1 MKTAANIIREKGIR
15 TAKGKFLPELDKRRR
30 READLFESGIKQQST
45 INIPKVDNLEQA
57 SKENQNLKEQLNKDK
72 ASATITNAQ
81 VTNVNQQGAPTPSP
95 QPNVDD
101 RPAYLRKKDG
111 R

>member
-1 MKTAANIIREKGIR
+1 MECGAILFVVQEKYKTEDFYATAAEVNSTGSNI
-15 TAKGKFLPELDKRRR
+15 
-30 READLFESGIKQQST
+30 
-45 INIPKVDNLEQA
+45 DNS

-72 ASATITNAQ
+72 ASATAANAQ

-95 QPNVDD
+95 QPSVDD